1 MEQAQKMVNKE
12 LYQKLRDAAMSGDY
26 TVEELRNAAE
36 SQLVEFTRRRSS
48 AWFAT
53 NREDI
58 DKFKSE
64 FRVRD
69 AAEYAD
75 RYDVFHAEEE
85 KP

>member
-36 SQLVEFTRRRSS
+36 WLLVEFTRRRSS
-48 AWFAT
+48 AWFART
-53 NREDI
+53 REDF
-58 DKFKSE
+58 DKFKSK
-64 FRVRD
+64 FLVRE
-69 AAEYAD
+69 AADYAD
-75 RYDVFHAEEE
+75 WYDVFHAEAD